1 MSDGEKRNPLVLH
14 ALDAR
19 VGVKDDVEDEM
30 AALVGSKSHHNA
42 PEEATHCSSSIH
54 RSWLALL
61 SS

>member
-1 MSDGEKRNPLVLH
+1 MRDREKRNAVVLH
-14 ALDAR
+14 TLDPR
-19 VGVKDDVEDEM
+19 VGVKDDVEDEV

-42 PEEATHCSSSIH
+42 PEEATDCSSSIH

>member
-1 MSDGEKRNPLVLH
+1 MVLH
-14 ALDAR
+14 ALDPR
-19 VGVKDDVEDEM
+19 VGVKDDVEDEV

-42 PEEATHCSSSIH
+42 PEEATDCSSSIH